1 MRRDAVRYH
10 FTFVASRT
18 PDLMS
23 FLQNNWML
31 ILVLVMSGAMLVWPL
46 VQRRMSPAK
55 DIGNLEATRLINSA
69 NAVLVDVRETKEFEG
84 GRLPKAV
91 HIPLSQLDSR
101 GSELARY
108 AGRPVVAYCMSRQPQ
123 PDGRQAPSRALGFT
137 DVYHLQ
143 GGYRAWKDA
152 GLPVEK

>member
-1 MRRDAVRYH
+1 
-10 FTFVASRT
+10 
-18 PDLMS
+18 MS

-31 ILVLVMSGAMLVWPL
+31 LLVFVMSGAMLVWPL
-46 VQRRMSPAK
+46 VQRRMSPVK
-55 DIGNLEATRLINSA
+55 DVGNLEATRLINSA

-108 AGRPVVAYCMSRQPQ
+108 AGRPVVAYCMSGNRSRMA
-123 PDGRQAPSRALGFT
+123 GRALARLGFT

>member
-1 MRRDAVRYH
+1 
-10 FTFVASRT
+10 
-18 PDLMS
+18 MS
-23 FLQNNWML
+23 FVQNYWYL
-31 ILVLVMSGAMLVWPL
+31 ILPLIVSGAMLVWPL
-46 VQRRMSPAK
+46 VQRRMSPVK
-55 DIGNLEATRLINSA
+55 DVGNLEATRLINSA

-108 AGRPVVAYCMSRQPQ
+108 VGRPVVAYCMTGQRSRMA
-123 PDGRQAPSRALGFT
+123 GSALARLGFK
-137 DVYHLQ
+137 DVYHLH

>member
-1 MRRDAVRYH
+1 
-10 FTFVASRT
+10 
-18 PDLMS
+18 MS

-31 ILVLVMSGAMLVWPL
+31 LLVFVTSGAMLVWPL
-46 VQRRMSPAK
+46 VQRRMSPVK
-55 DIGNLEATRLINSA
+55 DVGNLEATRLINSA

-108 AGRPVVAYCMSRQPQ
+108 AGRPVVAYCMSGNRSRMA
-123 PDGRQAPSRALGFT
+123 GRALARLGFT

-143 GGYRAWKDA
+143 GGYRAWRDA

>member
-1 MRRDAVRYH
+1 
-10 FTFVASRT
+10 
-18 PDLMS
+18 MS

-55 DIGNLEATRLINSA
+55 DVGNLEATRLINSA
-69 NAVLVDVRETKEFEG
+69 NAVLIDVRETKEFEG

-108 AGRPVVAYCMSRQPQ
+108 AGRPVVAYCLSGNRSRM
-123 PDGRQAPSRALGFT
+123 AVRALARLGFT

>member
-1 MRRDAVRYH
+1 M
-10 FTFVASRT
+10 
-18 PDLMS
+18 LMS

-31 ILVLVMSGAMLVWPL
+31 ILVLVMSGVMLVWPL

-55 DIGNLEATRLINSA
+55 DVGNLEATRLINSA

-108 AGRPVVAYCMSRQPQ
+108 AGRPIVAYCMSGNRSRMA
-123 PDGRQAPSRALGFT
+123 GRALARLGFA

>member
-1 MRRDAVRYH
+1 
-10 FTFVASRT
+10 
-18 PDLMS
+18 MS

-31 ILVLVMSGAMLVWPL
+31 LLVFVTSGAMLVWPL
-46 VQRRMSPAK
+46 VQRRMSPVK
-55 DIGNLEATRLINSA
+55 DVGNLEATRLINSA

-108 AGRPVVAYCMSRQPQ
+108 AGRPVVAYCMSGNRSRMA
-123 PDGRQAPSRALGFT
+123 GRALARLGFT

>member
-1 MRRDAVRYH
+1 
-10 FTFVASRT
+10 
-18 PDLMS
+18 MS

-55 DIGNLEATRLINSA
+55 DVGNLEATRLINSA

-91 HIPLSQLDSR
+91 HIPLSQLESR

-108 AGRPVVAYCMSRQPQ
+108 AGRPVVAYCMSGNRS
-123 PDGRQAPSRALGFT
+123 RMAVRALARLGFA

>member
-1 MRRDAVRYH
+1 
-10 FTFVASRT
+10 
-18 PDLMS
+18 
-23 FLQNNWML
+23 
-31 ILVLVMSGAMLVWPL
+31 MLVWPL

-55 DIGNLEATRLINSA
+55 DVGNLEATRLINSA
-69 NAVLVDVRETKEFEG
+69 NAVLVDVRETQEFEG

-108 AGRPVVAYCMSRQPQ
+108 AGRPVVAYCGSGNRSRM
-123 PDGRQAPSRALGFT
+123 AARALARLGFT

>member
-1 MRRDAVRYH
+1 
-10 FTFVASRT
+10 
-18 PDLMS
+18 MS

-31 ILVLVMSGAMLVWPL
+31 LLVLVMSGAMLVWPL

-55 DIGNLEATRLINSA
+55 DVGNLEATRLINSA

-91 HIPLSQLDSR
+91 HIPMSQLDSR

-108 AGRPVVAYCMSRQPQ
+108 AGRPVVAYCMSGNRSRMA
-123 PDGRQAPSRALGFT
+123 GRALARLGFT

>member
-1 MRRDAVRYH
+1 
-10 FTFVASRT
+10 
-18 PDLMS
+18 MS

-31 ILVLVMSGAMLVWPL
+31 LLVLIMSGGMLVWPL
-46 VQRRMSPAK
+46 VQRRMSPVK

-101 GSELARY
+101 GGELARY
-108 AGRPVVAYCMSRQPQ
+108 VGKPVVAYCMTGNRSRMA
-123 PDGRQAPSRALGFT
+123 GKALERVGFK
-137 DVYHLQ
+137 DIYHLH

>member
-1 MRRDAVRYH
+1 V
-10 FTFVASRT
+10 F
-18 PDLMS
+18 
-23 FLQNNWML
+23 
-31 ILVLVMSGAMLVWPL
+31 VMSGAMLVWPL
-46 VQRRMSPAK
+46 VQRRMSPVK
-55 DIGNLEATRLINSA
+55 DVGNLEATRLINSA

-108 AGRPVVAYCMSRQPQ
+108 AGRPVVAYCMSGNRSRMA
-123 PDGRQAPSRALGFT
+123 GRALARLGFT